1 MAARL
6 LNQSAVAWHAPDADP
21 AARLLNQSAVAWQ
34 VATETPIARLF
45 VQSAIVWHI
54 EPEAVGENAE
64 ATDTVSASVGVSN
77 LWWDAS
83 NQLVISDTQP
93 PGSTPV
99 SDPVSFALIDASPWY
114 RLLDTHDGSSTWHP
128 ANYYGGAGDAAG
140 TISGYLSRPSVLL
153 PADAFGNVTDYAE
166 ASGQFVVRLNG
177 ADISASCTF
186 AAENP
191 IDLVADIDA
200 AGAYAATELTADV
213 GSIAF
218 TAEYK
223 GQSLTFVFTVS
234 RAAAGM
240 VGDSV
245 RRAYSKTTLA
255 SLSPTP
261 ETITTSGSSS
271 FPPNDSWGD
280 GTVWQGTAPAI
291 VAGESLYISDAVYS
305 EATDE
310 TVWNVPYLGSLKV
323 GQLSALAVN
332 TGSLVV
338 DESISIGQESFD
350 DGSGI
355 WAGLDGGTPK
365 LSIGNSEK
373 AMVWDGDQLQVRGDI
388 IATGNIMTGAI
399 SEMPTAILDTPTAV
413 PSGSSW
419 TTVTGTAELPAVTD
433 ASERGNVLFLFS
445 LYLQSGNSVNVKWN
459 IKVQYSTNGG
469 SSWADTGVAW
479 TFRLVVDGT
488 GDFYGFSPIGFF
500 SGVAGSTAN
509 AVQFRLQAYH
519 SSGVTKDVGSATDGY
534 CQLTLLELKR

>member
-177 ADISASCTF
+177 ADISSDCTF

-191 IDLVADIDA
+191 VDLVADIDA

-218 TAEYK
+218 TATYK

-350 DGSGI
+350 DGSGV

-419 TTVTGTAELPAVTD
+419 TTVTGTVELPAVTD

-459 IKVQYSTNGG
+459 VKVQYSTNGG

-488 GDFYGFSPIGFF
+488 GDFYSFSPIGFF

-519 SSGVTKDVGSATDGY
+519 SAGVTKDVGSATDGY

>member
-34 VATETPIARLF
+34 GATETPIARLF

-128 ANYYGGAGDAAG
+128 ANYYGGAGDAVG

-166 ASGQFVVRLNG
+166 AAGQFVVRLNG
-177 ADISASCTF
+177 ADISAACTF

-200 AGAYAATELTADV
+200 AGAYSATELTADV

-218 TAEYK
+218 TATYK

-234 RAAAGM
+234 SAASGM

-245 RRAYSKTTLA
+245 RRAYTKTSLA

-305 EATDE
+305 EATNE
-310 TVWNVPYLGSLKV
+310 TVWNVPYLASIKV
-323 GQLSALAVN
+323 GQLDALAAN
-332 TGSLVV
+332 TGTLTV
-338 DESISIGQESFD
+338 DESISSGQTAFD
-350 DGSGI
+350 TGTGFWIEGGETPRLSLGDAEKGI
-355 WAGLDGGTPK
+355 L
-365 LSIGNSEK
+365 
-373 AMVWDGDQLQVRGDI
+373 WDGEQFEVRGDVI
-388 IATGNIMTGAI
+388 KTGNILAGAL

-419 TTVTGTAELPAVTD
+419 TTVTGTVELPAVTD
-433 ASERGNVLFLFS
+433 VSERGNVFFMFS
-445 LYLQSGNSVNVKWN
+445 LYLQSGSSINIKWN
-459 IKVQYSTNGG
+459 VKVQYSTNGG
-469 SSWADTGVAW
+469 SSWSDTGVAW

-488 GDFYGFSPIGFF
+488 GDFYSFSPIGFF
-500 SGVAGSTAN
+500 SGVAGTTAN
-509 AVQFRLQAYH
+509 AVQFRLQANH
-519 SSGVTKDVGSATDGY
+519 SASVTKDIGSATDGY